1 MDINKRIENINPYF
15 KEMQILNE
23 KGKNIIY
30 IKTLLPKS
38 WTTPDDLLEKYD
50 VDALDHTMINET
62 PGTFVFFTD
71 ISNGYE
77 KIFDSIEYSITKN
90 KEAEERV
97 KLYKEKAHELQQ
109 IFLDEKNPIKT
120 LRTLTFTFNKQ
131 NKSKNKTNKNDKVS
145 TDLLNEIPCEY
156 PLNAD
161 TNEKEERFYENIESK
176 RID

>member
-50 VDALDHTMINET
+50 VDALDHTMINEM

-71 ISNGYE
+71 IANGYE

-120 LRTLTFTFNKQ
+120 
-131 NKSKNKTNKNDKVS
+131 
-145 TDLLNEIPCEY
+145 
-156 PLNAD
+156 
-161 TNEKEERFYENIESK
+161 
-176 RID
+176 